1 MTTDA
6 VLPIGEQLARARAM
20 AGQSQEELAERSG
33 VSVDVIR
40 KLEQGTRSTARLATL
55 RDLADGLGADLSV
68 LITPRRTLS
77 PVEGQPGG
85 TLEDVRQAV
94 TTAGLEALA
103 DLAEPS
109 DRPDLA
115 AVGES
120 ATHAWRVW
128 QAGDYS
134 LLAAVL
140 PTLIADAR
148 HATRGLRGEDQ
159 LAAYGHLATAYEAS
173 AGIAI
178 MLGAEDLAW
187 LAAERALGA
196 AGLCG
201 DPVSVASTQHWAAWI
216 LRRRGRYAECVTV
229 ATRAAERHE
238 PSLMRAS
245 ASELAVWGGLLVN
258 ASGAAA
264 RDGNLAQADEL
275 LSYARGAAGRLGTDR
290 TDRWTVFGP
299 RLVEQTAVVNA
310 TEVGD
315 VELAVRLAANVDA
328 IGGQLPPTWEARY
341 LLGLAAA
348 QVEVGHDG
356 DATSTVARA
365 IEVAPEFARYYRLSR
380 DVVTELLVR
389 AGSRRPPVLED
400 LAQHLQLAVPSR

>member
-40 KLEQGTRSTARLATL
+40 KLEQGTRSTARLAIL

-85 TLEDVRQAV
+85 TLDDVRQAV

-115 AVGES
+115 ALGES
-120 ATHAWRVW
+120 ATHAWRIW

-148 HATRGLRGEDQ
+148 HATPGP
-159 LAAYGHLATAYEAS
+159 A
-173 AGIAI
+173 
-178 MLGAEDLAW
+178 
-187 LAAERALGA
+187 
-196 AGLCG
+196 
-201 DPVSVASTQHWAAWI
+201 
-216 LRRRGRYAECVTV
+216 RRGSVGRI
-229 ATRAAERHE
+229 RAPRH
-238 PSLMRAS
+238 R
-245 ASELAVWGGLLVN
+245 VRGVRRDRHH
-258 ASGAAA
+258 A
-264 RDGNLAQADEL
+264 R
-275 LSYARGAAGRLGTDR
+275 R
-290 TDRWTVFGP
+290 
-299 RLVEQTAVVNA
+299 
-310 TEVGD
+310 
-315 VELAVRLAANVDA
+315 
-328 IGGQLPPTWEARY
+328 
-341 LLGLAAA
+341 
-348 QVEVGHDG
+348 
-356 DATSTVARA
+356 
-365 IEVAPEFARYYRLSR
+365 
-380 DVVTELLVR
+380 
-389 AGSRRPPVLED
+389 
-400 LAQHLQLAVPSR
+400 